1 MQEKRYEFEK
11 ATVTVVYNR
20 IPGKA
25 ELEEACARFM
35 RTAMREKAEK
45 AEKERKGEEKNGYS
59 EETHGE
65 KSQELSQ
72 EGAVCGI

>member
-35 RTAMREKAEK
+35 RTAMRER